1 MKFILKKEII
11 APIIIVLVAIILC
24 IITEKIFNKLLKI
37 GSKRLNES
45 RIKTIN
51 NLIINIIRFIIAFIA
66 MVIILEIY
74 GIDTKSLVTSLGVVG
89 VVVGLALQDILKDF
103 LAGMAII
110 FEGQYSI
117 GDWVQIN
124 GFTGEVLPSNL
135 RSTKLKSLTGEIKI
149 ISNRNIVELINY
161 SLSTNI
167 TSVDVGV
174 SYDSDVDKVKK
185 SLENVCIKLKEE
197 EKVKDAIVCGV
208 QSLDASSVVFRVS
221 LYSVYDKKI
230 SLERLA
236 KEYILKELKKAGIE
250 IPFNQLVV
258 HNGK

>member
-66 MVIILEIY
+66 IVIILEIY

-230 SLERLA
+230 SLERLT

>member
-1 MKFILKKEII
+1 MI
-11 APIIIVLVAIILC
+11 
-24 IITEKIFNKLLKI
+24 
-37 GSKRLNES
+37 
-45 RIKTIN
+45 
-51 NLIINIIRFIIAFIA
+51 
-66 MVIILEIY
+66 
-74 GIDTKSLVTSLGVVG
+74 
-89 VVVGLALQDILKDF
+89 
-103 LAGMAII
+103 
-110 FEGQYSI
+110 
-117 GDWVQIN
+117 
-124 GFTGEVLPSNL
+124 
-135 RSTKLKSLTGEIKI
+135 GEIKI

-167 TSVDVGV
+167 ISVDVGV

-221 LYSVYDKKI
+221 LYSGYDKKV
-230 SLERLA
+230 SLERLT